1 MGCKAPFHVDIMDLH
16 DGVTGSA
23 HLCSVA
29 FPDSDERLK
38 FLVDFGTFQK
48 EHEERMEDDA
58 ENDEDLED
66 EKRLEEEKELAKK
79 NAYIPFKSSE
89 ISFVLVTHNHVDHV
103 GRLPMLVKNG
113 FYGKIYTTISTT
125 KLLPYGSKDNCSV
138 QRKKAKHAG
147 IQEVMYSEADV
158 IQTLNL
164 CVPCEYREP
173 IKVDDRVD
181 VYFFRNSHLPGAA
194 LILVKIK
201 CPGYEDINILFTG
214 DYNKSS
220 MFLYETSIPKWV
232 LNLPITIVQESTY
245 GDTESSEDKP
255 CFEANLL
262 KAIER
267 KKTVLCMVFSL
278 GRTQEILYIL
288 KRLQNE
294 GKLDENIPV
303 YLDGGLAIKYTNLY
317 AKGELDIKPDMC
329 DFLPKN
335 FTKVED
341 KNVRNFLLGD
351 DSCKI
356 ILTSSGMG
364 SYGPA
369 RTYIP
374 ALLERKNVLMHF
386 TGYTAEGTLGRRLK
400 DTPCGETIKVSGN
413 VVWKRADVEYT
424 SEFSAHARADTMI
437 DFLKQFTKLQ
447 LVLVNHGEPEVK
459 EKFARRIMEEVK
471 PKNTGILNRQTLFR
485 VSTWGIVKTI
495 PTKFI

>member
-29 FPDSDERLK
+29 FPDCDERLK
-38 FLVDFGTFQK
+38 FLVDFGMFQK
-48 EHEERMEDDA
+48 E
-58 ENDEDLED
+58 
-66 EKRLEEEKELAKK
+66 EEEGRK
-79 NAYIPFKSSE
+79 NAYIPFKASE

-103 GRLPMLVKNG
+103 GRLPMLFKNG
-113 FYGKIYTTISTT
+113 FFGRIYATETTCI
-125 KLLPYGSKDNCSV
+125 LLPYALNDCYSIQKN
-138 QRKKAKHAG
+138 RAKSAG
-147 IQEVMYSEADV
+147 MQESLYSEQDV
-158 IQTLNL
+158 IQTINL
-164 CVPCEYREP
+164 CVPCQYKEP
-173 IKVDDRVD
+173 IKVDERVE
-181 VYFFRNSHLPGAA
+181 VYFFRNCHLPGAA

-214 DYNKSS
+214 DYNNRST
-220 MFLYETSIPKWV
+220 FQHEVSIPKWV
-232 LNLPITIVQESTY
+232 LDLPIIIVQESTY
-245 GDTESSEDKP
+245 GTTDSNEDNH

-288 KRLQNE
+288 KRLQDE
-294 GKLDENIPV
+294 GKLDVNVPI
-303 YLDGGLAIKYTNLY
+303 YLDGKLANKYTALY
-317 AKGELDIKPDMC
+317 AKGELDIRPDML
-329 DFLPKN
+329 DFLPEN
-335 FTKVED
+335 LTPKVD

-351 DSCKI
+351 NSCKI

-374 ALLERKNVLMHF
+374 AMIERKNVLMHF
-386 TGYTAEGTLGRRLK
+386 TGYTAVGTLGRKLK
-400 DTPCGETIKVSGN
+400 DTPCGETVEVAGM
-413 VVWKRADVEYT
+413 VMWKRADVEYT

-447 LVLVNHGEPEVK
+447 LVLVNHGDPEVK
-459 EKFARRIMEEVK
+459 EAFAKRILEEVN